1 MIEKL
6 VLIIHLYILTIVV
19 RQEVNLV
26 KRLTKDLQ
34 RRARN
39 PLTGKSELID
49 NVSYKDWYNQNVSQ
63 YGQEKIDIAIKKV
76 KNQAEDKE
84 QYDRYI
90 NKLGKK
96 IYLFIID
103 SNRTKSTVLLCYHFR
118 KKKNYNDMVFS

>member
-1 MIEKL
+1 M
-6 VLIIHLYILTIVV
+6 
-19 RQEVNLV
+19 V

-96 IYLFIID
+96 IYLFILIKYD
-103 SNRTKSTVLLCYHFR
+103 KI
-118 KKKNYNDMVFS
+118 